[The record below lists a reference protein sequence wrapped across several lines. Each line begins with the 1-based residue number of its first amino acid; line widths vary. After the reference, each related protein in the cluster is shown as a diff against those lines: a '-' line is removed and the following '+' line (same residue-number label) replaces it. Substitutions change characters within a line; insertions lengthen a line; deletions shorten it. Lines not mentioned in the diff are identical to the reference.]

1 METLTAFLVLLSG
14 LLVRLALPIAVTLL
28 AVYILRRLDAYWQA
42 QAEAELEAR
51 TAVIEKP
58 QCWKGK
64 HCPPA
69 QRKACPGFN
78 SSKPCWQVFRLPN
91 GYLHEECLA
100 CQVFLNA
107 PIPQAQ
113 AHALTTH

>member
-28 AVYILRRLDAYWQA
+28 AVYFLRKLDAYWQA
-42 QAEAELEAR
+42 QAEIELEAR
-51 TAVIEKP
+51 TALIEKP
-58 QCWKGK
+58 QCWKVK
-64 HCPPA
+64 HCYQT
-69 QRKACPGFN
+69 QRKECPAFN
-78 SSKPCWQVFRLPN
+78 SPKPCWQVFRLPN

-107 PIPQAQ
+107 PIPQGQAQ
-113 AHALTTH
+113 ALTTH